1 MTYHGHISNGVVV
14 FDDNVTLPE
23 GMVVKVD
30 PIETPESQA
39 ESDDDIGTLFECL
52 EPFIGKLEGLPSD
65 ASVNLDHYLYGVPKH
80 E

>member
-23 GMVVKVD
+23 GTGVKVD

-39 ESDDDIGTLFECL
+39 ESDDDTGTLFECL
-52 EPFIGKLEGLPSD
+52 EPFM
-65 ASVNLDHYLYGVPKH
+65 
-80 E
+80 